1 MTQIQDI
8 LEKLDGTIERVVF
21 YNPTSGWTV
30 LRVAVEREPSLITV
44 VGKLQK
50 LSPGESVRFT
60 GKWGVDPRHGKQFL
74 AETCLP
80 LSPSTAGGIEK
91 FLGSGLIPGVGEV
104 MARRIVKKFGLDSLE
119 IIEKRAHR
127 LVEIPGIGSK
137 RAKAIQKAL
146 IEKKAV
152 RDVMVFLETAG
163 VSPAFAVRIYNR
175 YGNDAIRVVKEN
187 PYRLAAE
194 VGGIGFRSADR
205 IAGHIGFAK
214 DSPERAEAGVLYVL
228 DETASEGHVHASREE
243 LLEKAVQLL
252 DIFEPLLK
260 QALERLLLMGR
271 LRRPQDVGEDVVYL
285 PRLDNAERTAAQRLL
300 DMMAAPAVPLP
311 FDAAEAIR
319 RAEAEAGIALAEE
332 QRRAFFELGRTRLMI
347 LTGGPGTGKT
357 TALRGLVACLSS
369 AGMKVALAAPT
380 GRASR
385 RMAESTG
392 REASTI
398 HRLLEYSP
406 KSNTFERDHENPLDV
421 DALVVD
427 EVSMVDI
434 ELFAALLD
442 ALRPTAR
449 MLLVGDPDQL
459 PSVGPGTVLADLLNL
474 ADATDAGL
482 RAICLREVFRQA
494 RSSLIVTGAH
504 DILAGH
510 EPASGEKGTS
520 ADFFMIEREDPDEC
534 LALIKE
540 LISSRIPRSF
550 GLDPIGDIQL
560 LTPMHKGTI
569 GASNLN
575 KELQA
580 LLNPKA
586 NEGPQSKRFCVNDK
600 VMQIRNNYDLEVFN
614 GDIGRVSAVDP
625 EDGNVEVV
633 FPEKTAR
640 YPSTELDQL
649 TLAYACTVHK
659 SQGSEYPA
667 VIIPMHTQHF
677 VMLQRN
683 LLYTAITRGKRLVVI
698 VGSRRALRIAIRNN
712 KQLARRSGLVARVL
726 GKWK

>member
-1 MTQIQDI
+1 MTQTPDI
-8 LEKLDGTIERVVF
+8 LERLDATIERIVF
-21 YNPTSGWTV
+21 YNPNNGWTV
-30 LRVAVEREPSLITV
+30 MRVNKAGEPSLLTV

-50 LSPGESVRFT
+50 LAPGETLRFT
-60 GKWGVDPRHGKQFL
+60 GKWGVDPKHGRQFQ

-80 LSPSTAGGIEK
+80 LSPSTADGIEK

-104 MARRIVKKFGLDSLE
+104 MAARIVKKFGLDALE

-127 LVEIPGIGSK
+127 LVEIPGIGAK
-137 RAKAIQKAL
+137 RAKTIQKAL
-146 IEKKAV
+146 IEKKAI

-163 VSPAFAVRIYNR
+163 VSPAFAVRIFNR
-175 YGNDAIRVVKEN
+175 YGSDSIRVVKEN
-187 PYRLAAE
+187 PYRLASE
-194 VGGIGFRSADR
+194 VSGIGFRSADR
-205 IAGHIGFAK
+205 VAAHIGFAK

-228 DETASEGHVHASREE
+228 DETSSEGHVHALREE
-243 LLEKAVQLL
+243 LLDKAVRLL
-252 DIFEPLLK
+252 DIPAPLLES
-260 QALERLLLMGR
+260 ALERLLLMGR
-271 LRRPQDVGEDVVYL
+271 VRRPQAVSGDTVYL
-285 PRLDNAERTAAQRLL
+285 PRLDNAERTAAERLL

-319 RAEAEAGIALAEE
+319 RAEAEAGIVLAEE
-332 QRRAFFELGRTRLMI
+332 QRKAFEELGRTRLMI

-357 TALRGLVACLSS
+357 TALRGLVACLTS

-406 KSNTFERDHENPLDV
+406 KSNSFERNRENPLDL

-459 PSVGPGTVLADLLNL
+459 PSVGPGTVLADLLHL
-474 ADATDAGL
+474 ARATDAGL

-510 EPASGEKGTS
+510 EPASGEKGS
-520 ADFFMIEREDPDEC
+520 NADFFMIERDDPDEC
-534 LALIKE
+534 LELIKE
-540 LISSRIPRSF
+540 LVSARIPRGF
-550 GLDPIGDIQL
+550 GLDPVSDIQL

-580 LLNPKA
+580 LLNPA
-586 NEGPQSKRFCVNDK
+586 GPGGQSSQRFRVNDK

-614 GDIGRVSAVDP
+614 GDIGRIRAVDP
-625 EDGNVEVV
+625 EDGNVEVI
-633 FPEKTAR
+633 FPERSVR
-640 YPSTELDQL
+640 YPTTELDQL

-667 VIIPMHTQHF
+667 VVIPMHTQHF

-698 VGSRRALRIAIRNN
+698 VGSKRAVRIAIRNN
-712 KQLARRSGLVARVL
+712 KQLERRSGLIPRVM
-726 GKWK
+726 GRWQ